1 MRSNASLL
9 APTFRSK
16 TQGELLA
23 CVLLHPEQE
32 WTLTELARRLD
43 VPLTT
48 IQGEVG
54 RLIDGGV
61 LSSRKIGRARLVRAN
76 VLNPAVTPLTTLTLM
91 TFGPQ
96 TVIADEFATV
106 QAERLVVF
114 GSWAARYHG
123 VPGALPDDI
132 DVLVFADGV
141 QRAEVYA
148 AADRSQARLGMPVNP
163 ILRPTSSWDDPGA
176 DPLLLDVQTKPFVD
190 LHWRVS

>member
-23 CVLLHPEQE
+23 CVLLHPDQE

-54 RLIDGGV
+54 RLLDGGV

-76 VLNPAVTPLTTLTLM
+76 VQNPAVTPLTTLTLM

-96 TVIADEFATV
+96 TVIADEFASV

-123 VPGALPDDI
+123 VPGALPEDI

-141 QRAEVYA
+141 QRADVYA
-148 AADRSQARLGMPVNP
+148 AADRAQARLGMPVNP
-163 ILRPTSSWDDPGA
+163 ILRPTSSWHEPGA

-190 LHWRVS
+190 LHWQVS

>member
-32 WTLTELARRLD
+32 WTVTELARRLD

-76 VLNPAVTPLTTLTLM
+76 VLNPAVTPLTSLTLV

-96 TVIADEFATV
+96 TVIADEFASV

-123 VPGALPDDI
+123 VPGAVPEDI

-141 QRAEVYA
+141 QRADVYA
-148 AADRSQARLGMPVNP
+148 AADRAQVRLGMPVNP